1 MLFSVY
7 FFTLAPDPR
16 RLAREKRNEKQRK
29 KAS

>member
-1 MLFSVY
+1 
-7 FFTLAPDPR
+7 LAPDPR

>member
-1 MLFSVY
+1 S

>member
-1 MLFSVY
+1 
-7 FFTLAPDPR
+7 APDPR

>member
-1 MLFSVY
+1 MLFSVS
-7 FFTLAPDPR
+7 FFTIAPDSR